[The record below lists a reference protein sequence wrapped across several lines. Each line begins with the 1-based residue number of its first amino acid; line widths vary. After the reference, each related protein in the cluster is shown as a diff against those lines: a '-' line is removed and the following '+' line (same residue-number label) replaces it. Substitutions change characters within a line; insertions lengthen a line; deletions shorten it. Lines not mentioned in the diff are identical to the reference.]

1 MKLNKMLA
9 LALSGVMAVS
19 MLAGCSG
26 APSNGEEGQEQPP
39 VAATGAAAVL
49 NDEQDIIE
57 FTNGSTTQLE
67 LATSM
72 LNANEMYANG
82 LVVLSNTN
90 KVYNN
95 LEDMGVENL
104 TNSWASKFN
113 TNQDPDK
120 AETTV
125 VVFAVKGTD
134 KSMNN
139 ALKAVANDQIKEGLK
154 KEEVVGG
161 KLYTYSYTGSV
172 SAVTATSIDGTT
184 STNYVMLTIT
194 RNLAKRDIDVK

>member
-39 VAATGAAAVL
+39 VAATGVSAVL

-72 LNANEMYANG
+72 LNATEMYANG

>member
-1 MKLNKMLA
+1 
-9 LALSGVMAVS
+9 
-19 MLAGCSG
+19 
-26 APSNGEEGQEQPP
+26 
-39 VAATGAAAVL
+39 
-49 NDEQDIIE
+49 
-57 FTNGSTTQLE
+57 
-67 LATSM
+67 
-72 LNANEMYANG
+72 MYANG